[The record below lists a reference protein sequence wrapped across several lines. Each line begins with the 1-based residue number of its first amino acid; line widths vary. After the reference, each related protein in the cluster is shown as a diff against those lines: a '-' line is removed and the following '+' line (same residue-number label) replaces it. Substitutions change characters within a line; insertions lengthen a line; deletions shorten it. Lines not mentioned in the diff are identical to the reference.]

1 MLGNHQAKRPFN
13 LTLNEAT
20 VEQARRYTNNL
31 SATVED
37 LLADYVARET
47 TERQDKQRLR
57 NDVCDALNQFNA
69 LHGSLADEYST
80 L

>member
-13 LTLNEAT
+13 LTLNEST

-31 SATVED
+31 SATVD
-37 LLADYVARET
+37 GLLADFVARES
-47 TERQDKQRLR
+47 TERRDKQQLC
-57 NDVCDALNQFNA
+57 DEVCDALNQFNA
-69 LHGSLADEYST
+69 VYGSFADDYST